1 MCDDLYIQHKESWF
15 KFTDVKADGNCMY
28 YCLAKC
34 PMTPLS
40 SADAIRKVLAEIMR
54 KPSETLM
61 NFFVEYHKTD
71 DDPEPSL
78 QEWEDTV
85 LQETEWGSNFESS
98 LFGAIFGV
106 DIRIVTNT
114 PSGLEECDT
123 RTLLTMY
130 EIDAEK
136 VIPEDSPAFYLYLHK
151 HLQPEQPT
159 KKPNHFAV
167 LELVDHDPP
176 DGSKLYKHPGA
187 TDHSVEASA
196 THQEST
202 TQQGEKRVPIS
213 SKSEKKS
220 SLPPK
225 PEKKSSLPPL
235 KHLDERKV
243 PQKHF
248 TRQIDVEKQIS
259 NQIPSKQRGDGY
271 VKSSQSSPTRLEM
284 SEIQPKQSSR
294 KIINERHNSNNTAP
308 RIPPDENIQSPPSS
322 QERSKTREIQQKHQL
337 RKVGSDKSNRS
348 NMSAEVVEE
357 YGISPQSSQTT
368 PKRQDTREPPRQI
381 NVEKAFPSK
390 NSSNPPGEDYTKS
403 SAPTQ
408 SRHEEREAQHKIV
421 TRKSNS
427 EKRNFV
433 NTSSKITSDDH
444 NRSPHTSQISSNLE
458 RKNTPQQRGEGVRK
472 NSRGQRANKSDREN
486 LGEAALD
493 PQGAE
498 NMVYEQIKIQK
509 GQQNNEFDG
518 YGSGNLDKV
527 RPTALASNAQ
537 ESKRVIDQDNFQEGL
552 DVNIRDGQ
560 TAEKYLEMKKIV
572 DNHRDG
578 KRVGDQK
585 INRYNEVERMNE
597 YFRAIPSDKYNE
609 PKRGGNQQLGPSLD
623 SKRKIS
629 HSSRRHE
636 EQSLEFAKESRRGR
650 RTIDMREEDV
660 LQAGNYTNKVRG
672 REEDRDALKH
682 SKGHPN
688 GRATTSNN
696 GRRRDD
702 QLNSTRI
709 PRGKEDARS
718 REEIPNRRIQTS
730 SRDGESIIAQ
740 DKEGLDSQP
749 REVYDENYQSA
760 GRNPKNILGAREDQN
775 HPDRQIKLREE
786 ECKSRNGKFK
796 AVLDSQK
803 FKALLEGQAR
813 DRSVSEA
820 RGRPHRDEL
829 PGVESIKSN
838 SGYKDQ
844 EWRRRN
850 EADKMEHGE
859 NREHTQL
866 RRSFEGDSHYRREQG
881 HGRRREEETKDDRK
895 KNYNH
900 RDQGRRRVEEL
911 DEDGRQREEEIED
924 SIQKNYNHRDQAHE
938 MDKIESGENR
948 EHTQRRR
955 SFEGDTHYRREQG
968 HGRRREEETKDDR
981 KKNYNHRDQGRRRVE
996 ELDEDGTRARE
1007 PRRRSIEN
1015 DKSLTDSGRR
1025 QRSTCV
1031 APEESGHH
1039 ELERRIRGESNRHD
1053 DGYQDHGRRRKN
1065 DSNGYD
1071 EDHRRRRNEYDEHP
1085 EESRKELSSSRRNE
1099 ISEQDERYQDHQSR
1113 RRRNGEGGYSYE
1125 EEYRRRKNE
1134 YEEHPDEGRR
1144 ELSSRRRNEGNK
1156 QDESYQDD
1164 GRRRRNDKSGPDE
1177 DRRHRRNDYEQYP
1190 DEGRKEVSSRRR
1202 TEVSEQDE
1210 RYQDQSRRRKND
1222 EGGNLYEEE
1231 YRRRRNDYEEYP
1243 DDGRREV
1250 SSRRRNEGKM
1260 QDESNQDDS
1269 RRRRNDNDGH
1279 DEGHRRRRN
1288 DYEEYQE
1295 QGRKEMPSRRRNEVS
1310 QQDEGYQDHGRR
1322 RRNDEGGNSYEE
1334 EYRRRRNEH
1343 GEYLDEGRREV
1354 SRRREGVGAQ
1364 EYDDYRE
1371 QSGRRR
1377 AKATL
1382 HSNSPAR
1389 RGPLTQN
1396 DRYFED
1402 NYIHEDHNDRRF
1414 ETRRRE
1420 VEDRKNEGRRLSVQ
1434 IPMHQSQQRSEK
1446 MGVYASSHT
1455 SKSMFQIDSNGEAYQ
1470 DRLHSPSTRQGQN
1483 RPVPPRLEES
1493 HVPKAPHGSRIR
1505 SSRP

>member
-71 DDPEPSL
+71 DNPKPSL

-159 KKPNHFAV
+159 QKPNHFAV

-176 DGSKLYKHPGA
+176 DGSKLYKHPGV

-202 TQQGEKRVPIS
+202 TQQVEKRVPVS

-220 SLPPK
+220 SLT
-225 PEKKSSLPPL
+225 PL
-235 KHLDERKV
+235 KHLDEREV
-243 PQKHF
+243 PQKQP
-248 TRQIDVEKQIS
+248 TRLIDVEKQIS

-294 KIINERHNSNNTAP
+294 KSNNERQNSNNTAP

-322 QERSKTREIQQKHQL
+322 QEHSKTREIQQKQQL
-337 RKVGSDKSNRS
+337 RKVGADKSNRGR
-348 NMSAEVVEE
+348 MSTEVVVD
-357 YGISPQSSQTT
+357 YGVSAQSSQTN
-368 PKRQDTREPPRQI
+368 PKRQETREPSRKI
-381 NVEKAFPSK
+381 NVEKPFSSK
-390 NSSNPPGEDYTKS
+390 NSSKPPGEDYTKS
-403 SAPTQ
+403 SAQTQ
-408 SRHEEREAQHKIV
+408 SRHEERESQHKVV

-427 EKRNFV
+427 EKRNFA
-433 NTSSKITSDDH
+433 NTSSKITPDDH
-444 NRSPHTSQISSNLE
+444 NRSPHASQISSNLE
-458 RKNTPQQRGEGVRK
+458 RKNTPQQRGEGGKK
-472 NSRGQRANKSDREN
+472 NPRGQRANKLDREN
-486 LGEAALD
+486 MGEAALD
-493 PQGAE
+493 PQRAE

-509 GQQNNEFDG
+509 GQQNSEFNG

-527 RPTALASNAQ
+527 RPTVLASNAQ
-537 ESKRVIDQDNFQEGL
+537 ESNRVIDQDNFQEGL
-552 DVNIRDGQ
+552 
-560 TAEKYLEMKKIV
+560 TAEKYLEMKRIV

-578 KRVGDQK
+578 KRLGDQK
-585 INRYNEVERMNE
+585 TNRYDEVERMNE
-597 YFRAIPSDKYNE
+597 QFRAIPSDKYNE
-609 PKRGGNQQLGPSLD
+609 PKRGGNQQLDPSLD

-629 HSSRRHE
+629 QSSRRHE
-636 EQSLEFAKESRRGR
+636 EQSLDFAKESRRGR
-650 RTIDMREEDV
+650 RTMDIREEDA
-660 LQAGNYTNKVRG
+660 LKAGNYMNKGRG
-672 REEDRDALKH
+672 RDEDRDASKN

-702 QLNSTRI
+702 QLNSNRITRS
-709 PRGKEDARS
+709 KEDARN
-718 REEIPNRRIQTS
+718 REETSNRRNQTS
-730 SRDGESIIAQ
+730 SRDGESFIAQ
-740 DKEGLDSQP
+740 DKEGLDSKS

-760 GRNPKNILGAREDQN
+760 GRNPKNIPGAREDQS

-786 ECKSRNGKFK
+786 ELKSRNGKFK

-803 FKALLEGQAR
+803 FKTLLEGQAR
-813 DRSVSEA
+813 DRSVSES
-820 RGRPHRDEL
+820 RGRRHRDEL
-829 PGVESIKSN
+829 PAMESIKSN

-850 EADKMEHGE
+850 ESDKMDQGE
-859 NREHTQL
+859 NREHTQRRRSFEGDNHYRRQHGHGHRREEEIEESRQKNYNHRDQAHEMDRIESGENREHTQR

-911 DEDGRQREEEIED
+911 DEDG
-924 SIQKNYNHRDQAHE
+924 
-938 MDKIESGENR
+938 
-948 EHTQRRR
+948 
-955 SFEGDTHYRREQG
+955 
-968 HGRRREEETKDDR
+968 
-981 KKNYNHRDQGRRRVE
+981 
-996 ELDEDGTRARE
+996 TRARD

-1015 DKSLTDSGRR
+1015 NKNLSDSGRR
-1025 QRSTCV
+1025 QRSTYV

-1053 DGYQDHGRRRKN
+1053 EGYQDHGRRRKN

-1085 EESRKELSSSRRNE
+1085 EESRKELSSRRRNE
-1099 ISEQDERYQDHQSR
+1099 VSEQDERYQDQSR

-1125 EEYRRRKNE
+1125 EQYRRRKNG
-1134 YEEHPDEGRR
+1134 YEEYPDEGRR

-1156 QDESYQDD
+1156 QEESYQDD

-1177 DRRHRRNDYEQYP
+1177 DRRHMRNDYEQYP

-1202 TEVSEQDE
+1202 NEVSEQDE
-1210 RYQDQSRRRKND
+1210 RYQDQSRRRRND
-1222 EGGNLYEEE
+1222 EGGNSYEEE
-1231 YRRRRNDYEEYP
+1231 YRRRWNDYEEYP
-1243 DDGRREV
+1243 DDKRREV
-1250 SSRRRNEGKM
+1250 SSRRRNEGNK

-1269 RRRRNDNDGH
+1269 RRRRNDHDGY

-1295 QGRKEMPSRRRNEVS
+1295 QGRKETSSRRRNEVS
-1310 QQDEGYQDHGRR
+1310 QHDEKFQDHGRR
-1322 RRNDEGGNSYEE
+1322 RRNDEGGNLNEE

-1343 GEYLDEGRREV
+1343 EEYLDEGRREV

-1364 EYDDYRE
+1364 EHDDYRE

-1377 AKATL
+1377 AKAAL

-1389 RGPLTQN
+1389 QGPLTQN

-1402 NYIHEDHNDRRF
+1402 KYIHEDHNDRRF

-1420 VEDRKNEGRRLSVQ
+1420 VEDRKNEGRRSSVQ
-1434 IPMHQSQQRSEK
+1434 MSMHQSQQRSEK
-1446 MGVYASSHT
+1446 MGIYASSRT
-1455 SKSMFQIDSNGEAYQ
+1455 SKSMFQIDSNEEAYQ

-1493 HVPKAPHGSRIR
+1493 YAHGSRIR